1 MKACAYSV
9 PWAQLTLI
17 CGQVHQIFA
26 KSLLKEEVLW
36 KERLIILS
44 FCSLI
49 DTHIDSGSAGGRP
62 GPKPKKPQG
71 DYSEFFSKNAL
82 PHYEIKFVVKPD
94 KVHLPEVFLGDDAE
108 ESEK

>member
-9 PWAQLTLI
+9 PWVQFRLM
-17 CGQVHQIFA
+17 CGQVHLIFA
-26 KSLLKEEVLW
+26 KSLW

-49 DTHIDSGSAGGRP
+49 DTHIDYGSAGGGP

-71 DYSEFFSKNAL
+71 DYSAHFSKNAL

-94 KVHLPEVFLGDDAE
+94 KVHLPEIFLGDAEE